1 MDISIVP
8 GCTIK
13 NLNKINILLGKNGC
27 GKSTLL
33 KKLENYLGQKEIDF
47 GNVSYLS
54 PERGG
59 NLQYDSGIDQQ
70 ITNNVNHI
78 SSTRNRNQAPTFRQQ
93 TLILYRRL
101 ELTVL
106 REIEKEK
113 RQDLGYTFEYMVD
126 KINSNLDNIE
136 IKRENETFAIYSK
149 NSGTEKISS
158 EKISSGEAEL
168 ISLTIE
174 SLVFQ
179 KQSISGKDNILF
191 LDEPDLHLHPDLQVR
206 FMNFLVDLVEE
217 CEDIK
222 IVLATHSTAILGA
235 LHDYNFAHIFF
246 MKTRDADFDFF
257 PISEVYKKLLPVFGA
272 HPLSNLFNE
281 APIFLVEGDDDERI
295 WQQVVRTSRGKVKLY
310 PCTCGSVQE
319 ISNYEGEVKKI
330 VDSIYDEAKVY
341 SLRDRDDGTA
351 SISDDPPVVRFKL
364 SCRIAENLLLSDEVL
379 SSLGITFDFLKTSM
393 NDWINSSPN
402 HGHFDCMNNFK
413 NSGYDRKN
421 FDIKERFMTS

>member
-113 RQDLGYTFEYMVD
+113 
-126 KINSNLDNIE
+126 S
-136 IKRENETFAIYSK
+136 YSQMWCM
-149 NSGTEKISS
+149 GT
-158 EKISSGEAEL
+158 
-168 ISLTIE
+168 
-174 SLVFQ
+174 
-179 KQSISGKDNILF
+179 
-191 LDEPDLHLHPDLQVR
+191 
-206 FMNFLVDLVEE
+206 
-217 CEDIK
+217 
-222 IVLATHSTAILGA
+222 
-235 LHDYNFAHIFF
+235 
-246 MKTRDADFDFF
+246 
-257 PISEVYKKLLPVFGA
+257 
-272 HPLSNLFNE
+272 
-281 APIFLVEGDDDERI
+281 
-295 WQQVVRTSRGKVKLY
+295 
-310 PCTCGSVQE
+310 
-319 ISNYEGEVKKI
+319 
-330 VDSIYDEAKVY
+330 
-341 SLRDRDDGTA
+341 
-351 SISDDPPVVRFKL
+351 
-364 SCRIAENLLLSDEVL
+364 
-379 SSLGITFDFLKTSM
+379 
-393 NDWINSSPN
+393 
-402 HGHFDCMNNFK
+402 
-413 NSGYDRKN
+413 
-421 FDIKERFMTS
+421 